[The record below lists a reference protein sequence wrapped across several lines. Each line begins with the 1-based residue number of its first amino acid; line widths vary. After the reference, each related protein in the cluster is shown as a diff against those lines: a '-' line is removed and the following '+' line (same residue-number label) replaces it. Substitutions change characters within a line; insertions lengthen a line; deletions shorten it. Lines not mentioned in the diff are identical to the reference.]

1 MPGRRHRSSRFARR
15 IRNHVALGAGSLIIG
30 ATMFGALESTDNV
43 FRASMAT
50 AYVALALLVAT
61 LAFGPVAALRG
72 RRYPVSTDLRRDV
85 GIWAGLIAIAHV
97 VIGLQVHLRG
107 KMWEYFVRP
116 VKGTLLPRI
125 DPFGAANYAGV
136 VAALLFVLLLVTSN
150 DASLRRLG
158 ATRWRR
164 IHGLIEWAVMA
175 TLLHGAAYQWVE
187 TRAWGYV
194 MFLGVVT
201 AAVVWLRIARNRAE
215 STRSEHT

>member
-1 MPGRRHRSSRFARR
+1 MFA
-15 IRNHVALGAGSLIIG
+15 ALD
-30 ATMFGALESTDNV
+30 STDAI
-43 FRASMAT
+43 FRASMAS

-85 GIWAGLIAIAHV
+85 GIWAGLIAITHV

-136 VAALLFVLLLVTSN
+136 VAALVFVLLLVTSN

-158 ATRWRR
+158 VSRWQRV
-164 IHGLIEWAVMA
+164 HSSIEWALIA

-194 MFLGVVT
+194 VSLVLVT
-201 AAVVWLRIARNRAE
+201 TAVVWLRIAAKRTESARAK
-215 STRSEHT
+215 HT